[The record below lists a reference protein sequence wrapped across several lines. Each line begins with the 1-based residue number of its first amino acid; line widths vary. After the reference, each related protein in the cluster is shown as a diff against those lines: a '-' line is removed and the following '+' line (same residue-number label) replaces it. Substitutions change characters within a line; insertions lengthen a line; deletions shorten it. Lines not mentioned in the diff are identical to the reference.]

1 LLNENKSFSVTLCL
15 CVKFSLKKK
24 TLFCYFF
31 LFLTCVFYVSKRRFD
46 MYKRVRTGIGQ
57 DSHRFL
63 PPDSAKPCVIAG
75 IIFDGAPGFN
85 ANSDGDV
92 VFHAIC
98 NAISSL
104 TGTLILGAIAD
115 DLCLKDGITDSEVFL
130 LEAVKTLD
138 KQVITHVAVTIEAK
152 KPKFKARLLEMR
164 ANTARVMGLDIS
176 QIGITATSG
185 EGLTDFG
192 CGDGVQ
198 CFAIVTTEENV

>member
-1 LLNENKSFSVTLCL
+1 MNK
-15 CVKFSLKKK
+15 KI
-24 TLFCYFF
+24 
-31 LFLTCVFYVSKRRFD
+31 
-46 MYKRVRTGIGQ
+46 RTGIGQ

-63 PPDSAKPCVIAG
+63 PPGSSKPCVIAG
-75 IIFDGAPGFN
+75 IIFEDAPGFM

-104 TGTLILGAIAD
+104 TGVLILGNIAD
-115 DLCLKDGITDSEVFL
+115 KLCARDGITDSEVYL
-130 LEAVKTLD
+130 REAFKTLGN
-138 KQVITHVAVTIEAK
+138 QIISHIAITIEAK
-152 KPKFKARLLEMR
+152 KPKFFDKLDEMR
-164 ANTARVMGLDIS
+164 ENIARILTLSVS

-198 CFAIVTTEENV
+198 SFAIVTTEETI